1 MGGINLVLGPKKAPH
16 SVRVERVEAFASVV
30 QPLGSNDLG
39 QWREPAAVKGNALL
53 AALTTAELD
62 ALGGQSQ
69 ISWLE
74 EGEVLPSSQH
84 DLIYF
89 PMESIVSGLSVLGDG
104 HSVEAITVGS
114 EGTVGLSQS
123 VYGHRSVLRWEVLI
137 PGRAWRMPGRLFRA
151 HLGQRSRFA
160 DACRDYSGVLAHDVV
175 TTLSC
180 NALHSLSGRYARWLL
195 LLSDRLGWELPVT
208 QERAAMQLGVSR
220 QSISSVAADF
230 HRDGLID
237 QARGRIGLLDRRGV
251 EDQSCICYWEL
262 GGRPGAKREPTPTRR

>member
-1 MGGINLVLGPKKAPH
+1 MSH
-16 SVRVERVEAFASVV
+16 
-30 QPLGSNDLG
+30 
-39 QWREPAAVKGNALL
+39 WREPAAVKGNALL
-53 AALTTAELD
+53 ATLTAAELD
-62 ALGGQSQ
+62 GLGGQSQ

-74 EGEVLPSSQH
+74 DGEVLPSSQH
-84 DLIYF
+84 DLIVF
-89 PMESIVSGLSVLGDG
+89 PLESIISGVAVLGDG

-114 EGTVGLSQS
+114 EGMVGLSLS
-123 VYGHRSVLRWEVLI
+123 VYGHRSVLRWEVI
-137 PGRAWRMPGRLFRA
+137 VAGRALRMPGRLFRGQ
-151 HLGQRSRFA
+151 LGQGGRFA
-160 DACRDYSGVLAHDVV
+160 DASRAYSGVLAHDVV

-237 QARGRIGLLDRRGV
+237 QARGRIVMLDRKGV
-251 EDQSCICYWEL
+251 EEESCGCYWDL
-262 GGRPGAKREPTPTRR
+262 KGRPGAGREATPIRR